1 MPFTGSFLGK
11 NLQVLG
17 FKKQIWISVNMQ
29 EKTGRKEKIP
39 ATNKLI
45 EIVLPQLR
53 DLLEEYLWDV

>member
-1 MPFTGSFLGK
+1 MPFTWSFLGK

-45 EIVLPQLR
+45 EIVLSQLR
-53 DLLEEYLWDV
+53 DLLEEYLWDA